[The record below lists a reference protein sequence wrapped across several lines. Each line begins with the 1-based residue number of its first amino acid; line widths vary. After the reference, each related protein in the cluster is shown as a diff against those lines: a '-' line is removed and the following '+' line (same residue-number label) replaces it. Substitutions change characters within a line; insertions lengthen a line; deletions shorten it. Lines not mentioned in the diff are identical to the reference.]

1 MMCELIRQ
9 ATKRKQKLGE
19 IAGVNFS
26 VNAGSSVV
34 IKGNIK
40 PGGHGIA
47 VGDYAQV
54 RYVCK

>member
-1 MMCELIRQ
+1 MCELIRQ